1 MEDIDMNLYHGTQI
15 QNIKKLE
22 PFATQTN
29 AISKPVICFT
39 PSYCIAL
46 FYIWNR
52 SYKWVTFS
60 ENENGKVVFVEH
72 YDSMLYDFYSKV
84 TGSIYECNGDNP
96 AITPTHMKGVYT
108 SEISISIEKET
119 QIGNVYNEILKQESL
134 GKIIIRR
141 YSQLSLDD
149 KNEIFKQIVRAIHM
163 QKLLIPSDYVPKQ
176 EQVRFVQTYFPQA
189 WDVASKMTTTEVNQM
204 ICEWR
209 TLLKK

>member
-1 MEDIDMNLYHGTQI
+1 
-15 QNIKKLE
+15 
-22 PFATQTN
+22 
-29 AISKPVICFT
+29 
-39 PSYCIAL
+39 
-46 FYIWNR
+46 
-52 SYKWVTFS
+52 
-60 ENENGKVVFVEH
+60 
-72 YDSMLYDFYSKV
+72 
-84 TGSIYECNGDNP
+84 
-96 AITPTHMKGVYT
+96 MKGVYT

-119 QIGNVYNEILKQESL
+119 QIDNVYNEILKQESL

-149 KNEIFKQIVRAIHM
+149 KNKILKQTVRAIHM

-209 TLLKK
+209 TSLKK